1 MQTDDRDRLS
11 RIRQS
16 LDRLAR
22 EIQELLP
29 VFTDR
34 GPMIKGTVSAQRRK
48 CGKPRCGCASGE
60 RHGTMMLS
68 RSEEGRTK
76 LVSIPDGYLKEWQVL
91 TRRYQRFRRARARL
105 GQIYKTMLSLLDQL
119 EAARRREP

>member
-1 MQTDDRDRLS
+1 MQTDDRERLS

-22 EIQELLP
+22 EIQGLLP

-34 GPMIKGTVSAQRRK
+34 GPMLKGTVYAQRRK

-60 RHGTMMLS
+60 PHGTMMLS
-68 RSEEGRTK
+68 RSEEGRTT
-76 LVSIPDGYLKEWQVL
+76 LVAIPDGCLKEWQVL

>member
-1 MQTDDRDRLS
+1 MEPAPRGGLS

-22 EIQELLP
+22 EIQGLLP

-34 GPMIKGTVSAQRRK
+34 GPMLKGTVYAQRRK

-60 RHGTMMLS
+60 PHGTMMLS
-68 RSEEGRTK
+68 RSEEGRTT
-76 LVSIPDGYLKEWQVL
+76 LVAIPDGYLKEWQVL
-91 TRRYQRFRRARARL
+91 TRRYQSFRRARARL
-105 GQIYKTMLSLLDQL
+105 GQIYKT
-119 EAARRREP
+119 